1 MLKVQCDSPIGTSTF
16 LIHCYDHVTFQRENA
31 RDNFDSVNNTY
42 SRSRDSI
49 FYRKT
54 NTDLCQ
60 SGVQIAAQTRV
71 R

>member
-1 MLKVQCDSPIGTSTF
+1 M
-16 LIHCYDHVTFQRENA
+16 HCYDHVTFQRENA
-31 RDNFDSVNNTY
+31 RDNFDIVNNAY

-54 NTDLCQ
+54 STDLCQ